1 MLRRDFGGQEVDCFS
16 DQKQQLDRRY
26 SPLSS
31 NRRMPHLTRK
41 YWMHL
46 VSLMNSYPIS
56 RPPVECCNIQQ
67 EESTLPLCGLVERQ
81 LPSIGRTGREP
92 DAGFDPRGSRA
103 LDVQA
108 HMCYSPPMTPTTPP
122 TGSFPHTHRHPR
134 RAPPSQ
140 YRCGT
145 VAVLPHLRCK
155 GVGNPLHGSEPP
167 AMRSHKM
174 QQFSSFST
182 KTTGLGRVDET
193 LMRQAGG
200 ELVGPD
206 AWNGTVTLC
215 SQRAWPAVC

>member
-122 TGSFPHTHRHPR
+122 TGSFPLPPPPW
-134 RAPPSQ
+134 APPVATSLRDRRGSAASPLQ
-140 YRCGT
+140 RCWKT
-145 VAVLPHLRCK
+145 VARIRASSYEIPQNATVSHTFS
-155 GVGNPLHGSEPP
+155 GNPGP
-167 AMRSHKM
+167 AGVR
-174 QQFSSFST
+174 
-182 KTTGLGRVDET
+182 RVSG
-193 LMRQAGG
+193 A
-200 ELVGPD
+200 
-206 AWNGTVTLC
+206 A
-215 SQRAWPAVC
+215 SAA